1 MNATNFYPRPAGMS
15 PREVRQILLGLLLTM
30 FLAALDQTI
39 VAPALPTIARDL
51 HSFDSVSWVVTAY
64 LLSAT
69 ATTPILGKLS
79 DLYGRRSVMMS
90 SVAVFLVGSIACAL
104 APTMFALICARALQ
118 GAGGGALL
126 ALANTIIADVVSP
139 RERGRYQGYFA
150 SVFAVAGIMGPV
162 LGGFLAQYISWTM
175 IFWINLPIGLLAMLI
190 ARRALALLP
199 VKGLAH
205 HIDYL
210 GSALMATATVS
221 LLLALTWG
229 GHRFAWLSPQSLGL
243 ILLSAVLYALFLRQQ
258 SVAREPILPLSLF
271 ANPVIRTTSVLGFTI
286 MVIYIGAT
294 VYVPLYLE
302 FVRGMNAADSGLV
315 LIGLMVGV
323 VGGALVTGQYMRFL
337 GRYKAP
343 PVIGVTA
350 AAIGFFYLAY
360 GAAART
366 NPEIVTVLTVA
377 GIGLGTAFPAMMVS
391 TQNAALGSNLGIAT
405 ANHMFFRSLGGA
417 AGVAFLGAIIFGVL
431 ASHIDVDRGADL
443 NDILRPGPV
452 LTAAQPYLGDAF
464 SAFFA
469 AAGAVALLSALG
481 FLLMKEVPLRQH
493 AGNEAPPPLVE

>member
-1 MNATNFYPRPAGMS
+1 MT
-15 PREVRQILLGLLLTM
+15 PREVRRISIGPAADDVS
-30 FLAALDQTI
+30 LAALDQTI

-79 DLYGRRSVMMS
+79 DLYGRRSVMMG
-90 SVAVFLVGSIACAL
+90 SVTVFLVGSIACAL
-104 APTMFALICARALQ
+104 APSMFLLICARALQ

-126 ALANTIIADVVSP
+126 ALANTIIADVVS
-139 RERGRYQGYFA
+139 RRASAGGIRGYFA
-150 SVFAVAGIMGPV
+150 SVFAIAGIMGPV
-162 LGGFLAQYISWTM
+162 LGGFLAEYISWTM
-175 IFWINLPIGLLAMLI
+175 IFWINLPIGLLAMMI

-199 VKGLAH
+199 VKGLVH

-221 LLLALTWG
+221 LLLALTLG
-229 GHRFAWLSPQSLGL
+229 RASLRL
-243 ILLSAVLYALFLRQQ
+243 AFHAAASASSCFPAVLYALFLRQQ
-258 SVAREPILPLSLF
+258 SVAPGTDSPAQPVRQSRDPHHLGARLHHHGHLYRRHGLRAALS
-271 ANPVIRTTSVLGFTI
+271 R
-286 MVIYIGAT
+286 
-294 VYVPLYLE
+294 
-302 FVRGMNAADSGLV
+302 VRARHERPRISGLV

-360 GAAART
+360 GAAGRT
-366 NPEIVTVLTVA
+366 NLGDRRRAHRGRHRSRHRLPGDDGLDPERGARQTTSA
-377 GIGLGTAFPAMMVS
+377 SP
-391 TQNAALGSNLGIAT
+391 T

-417 AGVAFLGAIIFGVL
+417 AGVAFPRR
-431 ASHIDVDRGADL
+431 HH
-443 NDILRPGPV
+443 LRRARLPYRRR
-452 LTAAQPYLGDAF
+452 TAA
-464 SAFFA
+464 
-469 AAGAVALLSALG
+469 
-481 FLLMKEVPLRQH
+481 RT
-493 AGNEAPPPLVE
+493 